1 MSEIKTKSRLQGV
14 VVGNRADK
22 TVKVRVERLTAH
34 RLYRK
39 IIRRRRYFQVH
50 DAENA
55 CVVGDKVVIEECRRI
70 SKTKAWRVIERA
82 VAADAELLSPVEDAA
97 VAEMDAVVLDA
108 VKKPKVEPAAESA
121 EEIPTP
127 QAAAEE
133 SPAAE
138 SPATQSESEAESPSE
153 SVAEDSAKSESSGE
167 SAAEDSSKDDIVEKE
182 NAAELP
188 VKDSAENAGESSTE
202 SSGISAESDEEKT
215 R

>member
-108 VKKPKVEPAAESA
+108 VKKPKVEPAVESA

-153 SVAEDSAKSESSGE
+153 SVAEDS
-167 SAAEDSSKDDIVEKE
+167 SKDDIAEKE